1 MTKAAA
7 EATEGLTSIPR
18 AAALLRSL
26 PYALWAVVTSADR
39 ALAERWLR
47 LTRLPV
53 PDVLVAAEDVT
64 AGKPDP
70 EGYIQAAARLG
81 FSPVETVVFED
92 APAGLAAGRAAGAHV
107 IALATTLTEAELE
120 RHDWLRDFSHV
131 SFSVEPGGCPML
143 RIGTGLQAQRPQSYG
158 KWSANNGSN
167 PSNPASPR
175 PTIRAVP
182 NRRQPRRVKGSTKL
196 TSTAGFAARLRR
208 VPGERISEGDRRR
221 VHDGKSALGG
231 QVRRSVRVHRG
242 DGAEPLLART
252 CIMSAVIA
260 APLWT
265 ALSRPGVSPQG
276 R

>member
-1 MTKAAA
+1 MIQTAFCSRRRGAGLSKRSKCSLPPGVDAATEAASLTKAAA
-7 EATEGLTSIPR
+7 EATEGLTSIPG

-47 LTRLPV
+47 FTRLPV

-143 RIGTGLQAQRPQSYG
+143 RIGTGL
-158 KWSANNGSN
+158 
-167 PSNPASPR
+167 
-175 PTIRAVP
+175 
-182 NRRQPRRVKGSTKL
+182 
-196 TSTAGFAARLRR
+196 
-208 VPGERISEGDRRR
+208 
-221 VHDGKSALGG
+221 
-231 QVRRSVRVHRG
+231 
-242 DGAEPLLART
+242 
-252 CIMSAVIA
+252 
-260 APLWT
+260 
-265 ALSRPGVSPQG
+265 
-276 R
+276 